1 MEHRQVKTERK
12 RGMYMEHRQVRT
24 DREREVCMEH
34 GQVKTE
40 RERGGGACMEMAS
53 VP

>member
-24 DREREVCMEH
+24 DRESGACMEH
-34 GQVKTE
+34 RQAKTE
-40 RERGGGACMEMAS
+40 RERLREKGLS
-53 VP
+53 LIHI